1 MPVTFNALLHSYPAE
16 SPEGG
21 ETSKS
26 MNVIFGQGTAEL
38 HASSTTVKTLETDR
52 RQDIEEVRHT
62 RSFVGSASPV
72 LPGNVAELVLRG
84 KISTLGTIGL
94 IELCGTVNLR
104 EGDVDQVDVS
114 GVA

>member
-72 LPGNVAELVLRG
+72 LPGNVTELKRG
-84 KISTLGTIGL
+84 GL
-94 IELCGTVNLR
+94 VSAVSAVGL
-104 EGDVDQVDVS
+104 VDMSGEVDL
-114 GVA
+114 A